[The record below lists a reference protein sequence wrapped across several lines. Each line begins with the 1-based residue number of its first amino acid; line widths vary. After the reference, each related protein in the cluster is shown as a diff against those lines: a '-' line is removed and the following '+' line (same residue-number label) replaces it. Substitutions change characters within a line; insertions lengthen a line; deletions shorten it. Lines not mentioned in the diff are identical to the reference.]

1 MSALVTPSPPAFAI
15 DASPDTWRAELELR
29 FSKVKGRTI
38 LRRKHTGPLVVQR
51 ALYPEGPSV
60 CHVIVVH
67 PPGGIVSGDELHL
80 NVHVTPETFA
90 QLTTPGAGKWYRSSG
105 REASQRL
112 VMCVED
118 ACLEW
123 LPQETIVFDAAKAQM
138 TTEIELRGK
147 ARFLGWE
154 ILCLGR
160 RAAGESFHQ
169 GRIRQVTSIR
179 HDTRLLFC
187 ERARLEGH
195 DSLLSSPIGLGGHSV
210 TAVMW
215 LAGAT
220 VDAGTVTACRRARP
234 EEAAA
239 RVGLSA
245 MPGLLVARYLGDSS
259 EAAKRY
265 FIELFRIL
273 RPTWLGRDAVLPR
286 IWST

>member
-1 MSALVTPSPPAFAI
+1 MSAFAAPSPSAFAI
-15 DASPDTWRAELELR
+15 DASPDTWRAELDLR
-29 FSKVKGRTI
+29 FSQANGRTVVHC
-38 LRRKHTGPLVVQR
+38 RHQGPLVVQR
-51 ALYPEGPSV
+51 ALYPEGPPV
-60 CHVIVVH
+60 CQVIVIH
-67 PPGGIVSGDELHL
+67 PPGGVAGGDELHL
-80 NVHVTPETFA
+80 NVHVTPGSFA

-105 REASQRL
+105 RPASQRL
-112 VMCVED
+112 VMCIED

-123 LPQETIVFDAAKAQM
+123 LPQETIAFEGAVAQM
-138 TTEIELRGK
+138 TTEIELRGH

-160 RAAGESFHQ
+160 RAAGEGFHRGQ
-169 GRIRQVTSIR
+169 VRQVTRI
-179 HDTRLLFC
+179 HQGGRLLFC

-195 DSLLSSPIGLGGHSV
+195 DSLLSSPLGLGGHGV

-220 VDAGTVTACRRARP
+220 VDTGTVTACRQVRP
-234 EEAAA
+234 EEAMA

-245 MPGLLVARYLGDSS
+245 MPGLLVARYLGDCS

-265 FIELFRIL
+265 FIELFRLL
-273 RPTWLGRDAVLPR
+273 RPAQLGRDAVLPR